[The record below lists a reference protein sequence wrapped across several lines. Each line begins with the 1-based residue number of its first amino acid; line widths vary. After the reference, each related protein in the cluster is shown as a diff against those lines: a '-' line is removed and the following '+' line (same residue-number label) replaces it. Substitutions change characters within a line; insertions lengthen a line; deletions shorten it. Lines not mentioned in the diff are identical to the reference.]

1 MPHLTN
7 SEYAILKNLID
18 KRINEIIICANNK
31 AFFAA
36 MMLIGSTT
44 EGILYLI
51 ATKLSNQNNVND
63 WSFYSLIKCAKNI
76 SAISD
81 DTEAKLLT
89 LKDIRNYIHI
99 QLEYKNQDI
108 VDEQKLQENI
118 KILKQLVNDLFDY
131 LTKKK
136 R

>member
-63 WSFYSLIKCAKNI
+63 WSFYSLIKWAKN
-76 SAISD
+76 
-81 DTEAKLLT
+81 
-89 LKDIRNYIHI
+89 
-99 QLEYKNQDI
+99 
-108 VDEQKLQENI
+108 
-118 KILKQLVNDLFDY
+118 F
-131 LTKKK
+131 
-136 R
+136 

>member
-63 WSFYSLIKCAKNI
+63 WSFYSLIKWAKNI

-118 KILKQLVNDLFDY
+118 KILKQLVNDLYDY

>member
-63 WSFYSLIKCAKNI
+63 WSFYSLIKWAKNI